1 MLIYRTRIL
10 VFKIFIQWELL
21 IRMIFADWVTL
32 EVRLSGQELYSRRN
46 LDSSPWIFI
55 PDIVVS
61 FVDPFSRGF
70 YVVLF

>member
-1 MLIYRTRIL
+1 
-10 VFKIFIQWELL
+10 
-21 IRMIFADWVTL
+21 MIFADWVTL